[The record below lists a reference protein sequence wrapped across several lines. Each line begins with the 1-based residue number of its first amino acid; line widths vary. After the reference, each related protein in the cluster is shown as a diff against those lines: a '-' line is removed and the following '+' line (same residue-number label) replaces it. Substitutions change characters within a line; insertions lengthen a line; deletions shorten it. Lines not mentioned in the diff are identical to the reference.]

1 MKEILN
7 LKQGETREIE
17 SSRLLGFVVHGKVSV
32 EPSGN
37 YRSIDCYIEEDKKK
51 QVLVICFPAVIKCLS
66 SSSQIV
72 WFEFH
77 GSSEFEQSELT
88 IGQSIRIGLTRISL
102 LKLNA
107 DKPTKDFE
115 DQGEVEGFIIKG
127 KLQIEEFGLPQ
138 RPEVYHQG
146 EMFSF
151 NSLESQLRLK
161 LKGREDALIFLV
173 EQLENPLALLQGSTS
188 HLYDKLMEVRRRE
201 RAGLKEQD

>member
-7 LKQGETREIE
+7 LKKGETRQIE
-17 SSRLLGFVVHGKVSV
+17 TSRLLGFVVHGKVSV
-32 EPSGN
+32 KPSGN
-37 YRSIDCYIEEDKKK
+37 YRSIDCYIEGNKK
-51 QVLVICFPAVIKCLS
+51 QVLVIWFPTVIECLS
-66 SSSQIV
+66 PISQIV

-77 GSSEFEQSELT
+77 GSSEFERGELT
-88 IGQSIRIGLTRISL
+88 IGQPIRIGLTRISL
-102 LKLNA
+102 LELNA
-107 DKPTKDFE
+107 NQPAKDFE

-127 KLQIEEFGLPQ
+127 ELQIEEFGSPQ

-151 NSLESQLRLK
+151 NSLESQIRLSFS
-161 LKGREDALIFLV
+161 GREDALVFLV

-188 HLYDKLMEVRRRE
+188 HFYDKLMEVRGRE